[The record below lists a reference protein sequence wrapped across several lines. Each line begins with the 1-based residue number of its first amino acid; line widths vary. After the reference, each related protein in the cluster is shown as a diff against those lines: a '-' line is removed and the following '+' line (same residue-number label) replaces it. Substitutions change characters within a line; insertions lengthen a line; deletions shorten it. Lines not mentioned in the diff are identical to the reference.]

1 MQKNIS
7 SARALIGFL
16 VAPGVP
22 ALVWLLLNLNAPHGE
37 GVLIFFLLAP
47 FAYCAAVV
55 LGIPAYIV
63 LGRRSVQGLL
73 AYVVFGAIIG
83 ALFAVAI
90 QGIEI
95 ISNLSSAPEHAM
107 ALLSKSLRITL
118 IVAIYGA
125 SASLVFWVIV
135 IWRR

>member
-1 MQKNIS
+1 MMQKNIS

-90 QGIEI
+90 QAIEI

-107 ALLSKSLRITL
+107 ALYRPVSCRANCRCGRHT
-118 IVAIYGA
+118 VAA
-125 SASLVFWVIV
+125 KCFLH
-135 IWRR
+135 RRQ